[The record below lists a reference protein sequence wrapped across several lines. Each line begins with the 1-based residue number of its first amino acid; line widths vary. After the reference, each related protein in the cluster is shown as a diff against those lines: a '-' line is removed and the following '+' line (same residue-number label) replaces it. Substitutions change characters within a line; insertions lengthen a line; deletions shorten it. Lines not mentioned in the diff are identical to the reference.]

1 MKKMKGIIDSVLIS
15 KNKSLIEVSLSLEKI
30 NKS

>member
-1 MKKMKGIIDSVLIS
+1 MKGIIDSVLIS
-15 KNKSLIEVSLSLEKI
+15 KNKSLIEASLSLEKI

>member
-1 MKKMKGIIDSVLIS
+1 MKKIIDSVLIS

>member
-1 MKKMKGIIDSVLIS
+1 MKEIIDSVLIS

>member
-1 MKKMKGIIDSVLIS
+1 MKGIIDSVLIS